1 MDKRKTK
8 KRAEG
13 VAEGLLTALERAVGE
28 MIRAGFNWVIL
39 WVFAENSR
47 ARRFYEKH
55 GFSLTGKTQTAYGAE
70 EVMYE
75 KRLIREEA
83 AAGRI

>member
-1 MDKRKTK
+1 M
-8 KRAEG
+8 
-13 VAEGLLTALERAVGE
+13 
-28 MIRAGFNWVIL
+28 IL

-75 KRLIREEA
+75 KQLIREEA